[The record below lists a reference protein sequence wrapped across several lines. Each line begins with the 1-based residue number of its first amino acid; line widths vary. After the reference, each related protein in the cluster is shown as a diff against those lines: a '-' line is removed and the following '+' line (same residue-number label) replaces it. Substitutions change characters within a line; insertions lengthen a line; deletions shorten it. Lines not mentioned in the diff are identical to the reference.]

1 MDEGVRWYYPRLQTN
16 AKTLPSRRSS
26 RYKAVVGEFTDVLHG
41 WWCVDQLNRDF
52 WGRTDWEWLH
62 RDAGEKG
69 NSGGFDDSDDD
80 DDDEEEE
87 DGDSDS
93 TGEGSEGEVR
103 MG

>member
-1 MDEGVRWYYPRLQTN
+1 
-16 AKTLPSRRSS
+16 
-26 RYKAVVGEFTDVLHG
+26 
-41 WWCVDQLNRDF
+41 VDQLNRDF

-80 DDDEEEE
+80 DDDDEEE

-93 TGEGSEGEVR
+93 TGDGSEGEVR
-103 MG
+103 MENGKNSTKLHLILSLLHAHPAH